1 MRADTIKQHE
11 TLLRVTM
18 RRAEEYREREYPAF
32 LKDAIQDACFS
43 FLKEPRPSARVGG
56 MKTALV
62 VSALMQEAR
71 MEAAP
76 CADAPQTWEALKE
89 WRTANPT
96 SRRVPVFEGGCYRS
110 VYPSPSDNFTFRA
123 WHDLLHLR
131 LDADFS
137 PGGEALV
144 FFASLIEVSIALPI
158 VSRGT
163 DVLWTLWGDHI
174 GQGLYHGVHGQFP
187 TDQRGFVEA
196 FLEDPG
202 KALTEE
208 W

>member
-1 MRADTIKQHE
+1 MRRDVIEQHV

-18 RRAEEYREREYPAF
+18 RKAEEYRWREYPAF
-32 LKDAIQDACFS
+32 VRDALDELLQFVNAPI
-43 FLKEPRPSARVGG
+43 PTARVGG
-56 MKTALV
+56 MKTATV
-62 VSALMQEAR
+62 VNALMREAR
-71 MEAAP
+71 MEALPAH
-76 CADAPQTWEALKE
+76 DAPQTWEALCA
-89 WRTANPT
+89 WRTANPSVRT
-96 SRRVPVFEGGCYRS
+96 VPVFDGGCYRS
-110 VYPSPSDNFTFRA
+110 VYPSPSDNHAFRA

-137 PGGEALV
+137 PGGEAFV

-174 GQGLYHGVHGQFP
+174 GQGFYHGVHGQFP
-187 TDQRGFVEA
+187 VDQRGFVEA
-196 FLEDPG
+196 FLENPG
-202 KALTEE
+202 TALTKE